1 MKDRVYKLLQDLTAI
16 GSVSCVSGEVEA
28 AQFIYDYFSKMPY
41 FKAHPDHAGLY
52 SIPGDAL
59 GRTVP
64 YAFIRGNSPKTVVIM
79 GHFDVVGTE
88 DYGEAEPL
96 AFSVGEAL
104 EKALAAK
111 ALPEDARADMD
122 SGEWIWGR
130 GVADMKGGLAVN
142 MVLMEGY
149 AEKALAGELPG
160 SLFFMGVPDE
170 ESYSAGMRAG
180 VTLLSDW
187 KAKHGLDLRLLIDPE
202 PCNVTEDGKQV
213 LDIGSVGKTMPVVVV
228 QGVTAHVGSRFN
240 GISPFG
246 ILSRIE
252 LKTEES
258 LDFTDSFRGEAT
270 MPPSWASLRDKKETY
285 DVSIPYRAAGYMTVL
300 SFTMTPDQIMEK
312 LRAIALEAFK
322 EAVDALD
329 ALYQGFKPLNK
340 FAQKEKIYYEP
351 LVFTFGELKK
361 KLKEEKGEAFDSF
374 YRAAYGETAKKIAA
388 GKVNY
393 QNGTVELMEKI
404 LNFADLKQPLVL
416 LGFAPPY
423 YPAVNSDL
431 IPGRENAGSRIF
443 ERAAEL
449 SQAQFGQDLVMENY
463 AMGISDL
470 SYCAMDHP
478 FDPEAYSENTPVWG
492 ELYSIDF
499 AGIADLNLP
508 CIIYGP
514 MGRGFH
520 QWTERVHKK
529 SLLEVTPRVTA
540 QLIEEQWEV

>member
-1 MKDRVYKLLQDLTAI
+1 MQDKIYHLLQDLTAI
-16 GSVSCVSGEVEA
+16 GSVSCVEGEPEA
-28 AQFIYDYFSKMPY
+28 AQFIYDYFRGMPY

-52 SIPGDAL
+52 AVPGDAL

-111 ALPEDARADMD
+111 ALPADARADMD
-122 SGEWIWGR
+122 SGEWIFGR

-142 MVLMEGY
+142 MILMEGY
-149 AEKALAGELPG
+149 AGQAMAGELPG

-187 KAKHGLDLRLLIDPE
+187 KAAHGLDLRLLIDPE
-202 PCNVTEDGKQV
+202 PSNVTTQGKQI
-213 LDIGSVGKTMPVVVV
+213 LDIGSVGKTMPVVMV

-258 LDFTDSFRGEAT
+258 LAFTDSFRGEAT
-270 MPPSWASLRDKKETY
+270 MPPSWASLRDRKDVY

-300 SFTMTPDQIMEK
+300 SFTTTPDQILEK
-312 LRAIALEAFK
+312 LREISLEAFS
-322 EAVDALD
+322 EAVAALD
-329 ALYQGFKPLNK
+329 ALYQGFKPLSA
-340 FAQKEKIYYEP
+340 FAEKEKIYYEP
-351 LVFTFGELKK
+351 LVLTFAELKK
-361 KLKEEKGEAFDSF
+361 KLKEEKGEAFEDF
-374 YRAAYGETAKKIAA
+374 YRGAYGETAKRIGA

-404 LNFADLKQPLVL
+404 LNFADFKQPLVL

-431 IPGRENAGSRIF
+431 IPGREDAGSRVF
-443 ERAAEL
+443 EKAREL
-449 SQAQFGQDLVMENY
+449 SLGQFGQELVLENY

-478 FDPEAYSENTPVWG
+478 FDPEAYSDNTPIWG
-492 ELYSIDF
+492 ELYDIDF

-529 SLLEVTPRVTA
+529 SLLEVTPKVTA
-540 QLIEEQWEV
+540 QLIEAQWN